1 MQSTGTAGT
10 VCSAGT
16 TPTSAAG
23 PGPRH
28 SGSGPAHPVSGLRRL
43 ANMRGAEAPRRRD
56 VLLLAA
62 AAWLGLKLQLCVL
75 LSYLSK
81 SWPRPEGQ
89 DALADLPDPGAD
101 DEEQRPTTRAMSSHK
116 KLSVRQPVPFGIAR
130 RRNVSRKLP

>member
-75 LSYLSK
+75 LVEVPVAKAGGAGCSCRPAG
-81 SWPRPEGQ
+81 SWGR
-89 DALADLPDPGAD
+89 
-101 DEEQRPTTRAMSSHK
+101 
-116 KLSVRQPVPFGIAR
+116 
-130 RRNVSRKLP
+130 